1 MSLVKAESGPVT
13 KTYTEETTSDEF
25 KFIVCGETQEEK
37 LEGLVDTVSAHQLM
51 LAIAIGDIHLNKLSY
66 DQASQK
72 YQFSKSHIQR
82 AISGK
87 AEHKKGGKQYELEK
101 KLKKDTTPTSAMKAK
116 KAKIEGEEE
125 QEQEEE
131 TPQLALF
138 PEQVQQDTLPDL
150 IEDDDDQFPKVNID
164 A

>member
-1 MSLVKAESGPVT
+1 
-13 KTYTEETTSDEF
+13 
-25 KFIVCGETQEEK
+25 
-37 LEGLVDTVSAHQLM
+37 M

-72 YQFSKSHIQR
+72 YKISKSHIQR

-87 AEHKKGGKQYELEK
+87 AEDKKGGKQYELEK
-101 KLKKDTTPTSAMKAK
+101 KRKKDVTLTPEAKAK
-116 KAKIEGEEE
+116 KAKTEKE

-138 PEQVQQDTLPDL
+138 PEQVPQDILPDL
-150 IEDDDDQFPKVNID
+150 VNDDDDDTQFPIVDI
-164 A
+164 